1 MLKSRAVMFT
11 VASVWVALLFVLMVF
26 RGGGAVPRLVGEP
39 PSQPT
44 VRSLAQQAGARAD
57 LGEYEGAWRLYY
69 EALQAAPEDV
79 SLWYGL
85 GVTLSRLGQRK
96 ETEEAFRYVVGHG
109 KADSEEVKNARRW
122 LVSAGVLAE
131 PVAFGAPPEEE
142 SVESE
147 KADARG
153 EKAALKGK
161 VTWGEIAASRPSP
174 KIRVLVHGLRGPAE
188 GKRFST
194 QVALAGVY
202 RFEHLPAGSYR
213 LIGRAGDRLVWDL
226 TLTVEDG
233 KEITLD
239 LGRDNS
245 RDPSADVFV

>member
-11 VASVWVALLFVLMVF
+11 VASVWIALLLVVIVF
-26 RGGGAVPRLVGEP
+26 RGGGAVPRLAEKPG
-39 PSQPT
+39 SQPA
-44 VRSLAQQAGARAD
+44 VGGLARQAGARAD
-57 LGEYEGAWRLYY
+57 LGDYEGAWRLYY
-69 EALQAAPEDV
+69 QALQAAPEDV

-85 GVTLSRLGQRK
+85 GVTLSRLGQQK
-96 ETEEAFRYVVGHG
+96 ETEDAFRYVVGHG

-122 LVSAGVLAE
+122 LVSAGVLVE
-131 PVAFGAPPEEE
+131 PVVFGAPPEED
-142 SVESE
+142 VESE

-161 VTWGEIAASRPSP
+161 VTWGEIAANRPSP
-174 KIRVLVHGLRGPAE
+174 KIRVLVHGLRGAAE
-188 GKRFST
+188 GKRFT
-194 QVALAGVY
+194 IQVALGGVY